1 MALVGNQHRPKDHCE
16 RARSPRLTR
25 LLLDQHISPA
35 LVRKLGGK
43 GLYAEAVAHVGLSRE
58 PDERIWSYALEHDFA
73 VVTTNARLH
82 PPSEHG
88 PRSIFPTLFNVR
100 S

>member
-35 LVRKLGGK
+35 LVCKLGGK

-58 PDERIWSYALEHDFA
+58 PDERIWSYALEHDFTVDHNQRA
-73 VVTTNARLH
+73 
-82 PPSEHG
+82 PS
-88 PRSIFPTLFNVR
+88 SAF
-100 S
+100 